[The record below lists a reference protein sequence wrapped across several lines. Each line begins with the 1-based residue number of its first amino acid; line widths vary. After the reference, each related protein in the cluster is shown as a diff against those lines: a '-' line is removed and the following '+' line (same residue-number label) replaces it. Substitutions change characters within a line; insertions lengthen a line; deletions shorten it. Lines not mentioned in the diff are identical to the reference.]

1 MKKALKRLR
10 QSRCLPYL
18 AAALSFLAA
27 WTGETGSLVWGGLC
41 ILLSLPL
48 LAAPEYLLA
57 PLLTAILLDNNCN
70 ILPGLTASRYFTLLF
85 LAVEGLTVLLREKP
99 GQWVRR
105 FAYPALLIL
114 YVFFSAAC
122 IGHCVTPDTFSL
134 GMSVALAVLMAALPS
149 PRRARLWR
157 LLPWSCVAVVSYMLF
172 CLNFREVEAPGGRY
186 WFMGATNVN
195 VIGMSLA
202 QTAILFFAAMA
213 VRLVDRK
220 GEWRSVV
227 CFVGYVCSLYLL
239 ILTGS
244 RSSLFGLVGGCAVLG
259 VLSLLRGKKGRERRR
274 QTAGLAVFCCLS
286 AILCLTAPQIQQRV
300 ELWRYDMAHP
310 APQMEEVQPVQPE
323 IPETPP
329 EAAPA
334 QPEVPEAPPEAAP
347 VQPETPEVPPEVA
360 PAQPEQPSREETIQ
374 QLQENTASFWHH
386 MNPFSPYWGGTS
398 ERTGIWRILIE
409 HSIKA
414 HPLVG
419 TGYGTAIAVLQ
430 ANGDD
435 HSGAHNILIAI
446 LSDFGLIGLLLLGIP
461 LVRLISHLQWR
472 TNPAALLP
480 LGMIVTALVTGVGE
494 NIYTER
500 FLWYAAGL
508 ALWLMNSPV
517 SSEFERLSDDESSVC
532 DTVSVQ

>member
-1 MKKALKRLR
+1 MKETLKRLR

-85 LAVEGLTVLLREKP
+85 LAVEGLNVLLREKP

-149 PRRARLWR
+149 QRRARLWR

-172 CLNFREVEAPGGRY
+172 CLNFREVETPGGRY

-202 QTAILFFAAMA
+202 QTAILFFAAMS

-259 VLSLLRGKKGRERRR
+259 VLSLLRGKKGRERCR
-274 QTAGLAVFCCLS
+274 QTAGLAVLCCLS

-310 APQMEEVQPVQPE
+310 APQMEEAPPEAAPVQPE
-323 IPETPP
+323 IPEAPP
-329 EAAPA
+329 EAAPIQPETPEVPHEVAPA
-334 QPEVPEAPPEAAP
+334 QPEVPEAP
-347 VQPETPEVPPEVA
+347 
-360 PAQPEQPSREETIQ
+360 
-374 QLQENTASFWHH
+374 L
-386 MNPFSPYWGGTS
+386 
-398 ERTGIWRILIE
+398 
-409 HSIKA
+409 
-414 HPLVG
+414 
-419 TGYGTAIAVLQ
+419 
-430 ANGDD
+430 
-435 HSGAHNILIAI
+435 
-446 LSDFGLIGLLLLGIP
+446 
-461 LVRLISHLQWR
+461 
-472 TNPAALLP
+472 
-480 LGMIVTALVTGVGE
+480 
-494 NIYTER
+494 
-500 FLWYAAGL
+500 
-508 ALWLMNSPV
+508 
-517 SSEFERLSDDESSVC
+517 
-532 DTVSVQ
+532 

>member
-1 MKKALKRLR
+1 MKETLKRLR

-18 AAALSFLAA
+18 AVALSFLVA

-41 ILLSLPL
+41 VLLSLPL
-48 LAAPEYLLA
+48 LAVPEYLLA

-85 LAVEGLTVLLREKP
+85 LAVEGLNVLLREKP

-172 CLNFREVEAPGGRY
+172 CLNFREVAMLGGRY
-186 WFMGATNVN
+186 CFMGTTNVN
-195 VIGMSLA
+195 DI
-202 QTAILFFAAMA
+202 AMA
-213 VRLVDRK
+213 LTQAAIAFFVMMIVRPRPHKSDWK
-220 GEWRSVV
+220 YFG
-227 CFVGYVCSLYLL
+227 CFVGYVLSLYLL

-244 RSSLFGLVGGCAVLG
+244 RSSLFGLAGGCAVLG
-259 VLSLLRGKKGRERRR
+259 VLSLLRGKKGRERRC
-274 QTAGLAVFCCLS
+274 QTADLAMICCLS

-329 EAAPA
+329 EAAPVQPEVPETPLEA
-334 QPEVPEAPPEAAP
+334 APVQPEVPEAPPEAVP
-347 VQPETPEVPPEVA
+347 V
-360 PAQPEQPSREETIQ
+360 QPEQPSREETIQ

-386 MNPFSPYWGGTS
+386 MNPFSAYWGGTS

-414 HPLVG
+414 HPLIG
-419 TGYGTAIAVLQ
+419 SGYGTAIAVLR
-430 ANGDD
+430 AYGDE
-435 HSGAHNILIAI
+435 HSGAHNILIAV
-446 LSDFGLIGLLLLGIP
+446 LSDLGLIGLLLFGIP
-461 LVRLISHLQWR
+461 LARLLCRILR
-472 TNPAALLP
+472 RKDTAALLP
-480 LGMIVTALVTGVGE
+480 LGMIVTALVIGVGE

-508 ALWLMNSPV
+508 ALWLLNSPA
-517 SSEFERLSDDESSVC
+517 SAEFERLSDDESPVC

>member
-1 MKKALKRLR
+1 MKETLKRLR

-18 AAALSFLAA
+18 AVALSFLVA

-41 ILLSLPL
+41 VLLSLPL
-48 LAAPEYLLA
+48 LAVPEYLLA

-85 LAVEGLTVLLREKP
+85 LAVEGLNVLLREKP

-172 CLNFREVEAPGGRY
+172 CLNFREVAMLGGRY
-186 WFMGATNVN
+186 CFMGATNVN
-195 VIGMSLA
+195 DI
-202 QTAILFFAAMA
+202 AMA
-213 VRLVDRK
+213 LTQAAIAFFVMMIVRPRPHKSDWK
-220 GEWRSVV
+220 YFG

-259 VLSLLRGKKGRERRR
+259 GLSLLRGKKGRERRR
-274 QTAGLAVFCCLS
+274 QTADLAMICCLS

-310 APQMEEVQPVQPE
+310 APQMEEAQPV
-323 IPETPP
+323 
-329 EAAPA
+329 
-334 QPEVPEAPPEAAP
+334 QPEVPEAPLEAAP

-386 MNPFSPYWGGTS
+386 MNPFSAYWGGTS

-419 TGYGTAIAVLQ
+419 SGYGTAIAVLR
-430 ANGDD
+430 ANGDE
-435 HSGAHNILIAI
+435 HSGAHNILIAV
-446 LSDFGLIGLLLLGIP
+446 LSDLGLIGLLLFGIP
-461 LVRLISHLQWR
+461 LARLLCRILR
-472 TNPAALLP
+472 RKDTAALLP
-480 LGMIVTALVTGVGE
+480 LGMIVTALVIGVGE

-508 ALWLMNSPV
+508 ALWLLNSPA
-517 SSEFERLSDDESSVC
+517 SAEFERLSDDESPVC